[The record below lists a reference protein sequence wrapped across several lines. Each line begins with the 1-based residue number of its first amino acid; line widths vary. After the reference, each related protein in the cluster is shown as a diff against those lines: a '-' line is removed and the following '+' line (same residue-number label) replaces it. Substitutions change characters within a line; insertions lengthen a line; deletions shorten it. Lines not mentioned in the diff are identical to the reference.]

1 MKVVQVW
8 CPVFHVLKQ
17 SLVSSKGLQ
26 HLNCSSIAIVW
37 EKQHVN
43 ADEIRWI
50 RQLWSK
56 PHWFTRVWFG
66 CGSVLAAGV
75 KSMIT
80 LYVLIHGSGCLS
92 LHGYQS
98 CHIVRISVCWLLVC
112 FWLTYTNIY
121 STFIPADAPCEVCTV
136 LPWTFFLFPLGLI
149 SFHVLESSDY
159 HSQSSSQNYWSFL
172 TLSTYVQLKDML
184 TINEQLEQEKPLLHA
199 GDLTSSLHIF
209 QGTPGI
215 SETLPSL

>member
-1 MKVVQVW
+1 MKVFQVW
-8 CPVFHVLKQ
+8 CLVFHVLKQ

-26 HLNCSSIAIVW
+26 HLNCSNIAIVW

-56 PHWFTRVWFG
+56 PHWVTRVWFV

-121 STFIPADAPCEVCTV
+121 STFISCRRTMWSLYSPSVNFFSLSSWFNLIPC
-136 LPWTFFLFPLGLI
+136 PWKLRLSLTEQQPELLI
-149 SFHVLESSDY
+149 FVNFKHICLDKRYVDY
-159 HSQSSSQNYWSFL
+159 
-172 TLSTYVQLKDML
+172 
-184 TINEQLEQEKPLLHA
+184 
-199 GDLTSSLHIF
+199 
-209 QGTPGI
+209 
-215 SETLPSL
+215 